1 LKGSGR
7 REKLKGK
14 RRVRTGEL
22 AGFVVLTVFI
32 VLVAYLMI
40 SPPTFHSG
48 NQPEVNTSTSQSTTA
63 NKPTLKA
70 ALVDQLSTHSPS
82 REFIDTA
89 EDMMFRSGFDV
100 DIYGPNEVTVGLY
113 GSLATHGYKL
123 IVFRVHAGVEVRSW
137 DPEIKGKPVGLFTT
151 ETYSELKYP
160 QEQLYDLVTPAQA
173 FNDSEVVFAVNPE
186 FIRQRSAD
194 YGGAVIVLTGCFGLF
209 SQDLPQ
215 AFISRGASVV
225 IGWDGLVDVKHTDQA
240 TLTLLRMMLVERMS
254 IGESVSA
261 TMKEVGPD
269 PVEGSVLSY
278 YPPQKGSLTFS
289 DLLLNKSLIVLD
301 SGLEVG
307 SMFYDDKIIFKLKP
321 NFPEHFSLQD
331 TCCLLLHIANQ
342 L

>member
-1 LKGSGR
+1 MKGRGRGDRVKGR
-7 REKLKGK
+7 R
-14 RRVRTGEL
+14 RVKTGET
-22 AGFVVLTVFI
+22 AGFIVLTFFI
-32 VLVAYLMI
+32 VLVAYLMV
-40 SPPTFHSG
+40 SPLTFHSG
-48 NQPEVNTSTSQSTTA
+48 NQSEVNTSTSQSTTV

-70 ALVDQLSTHSPS
+70 ALVDQLSAHSPS
-82 REFIDTA
+82 REFLDTA

-100 DIYGPNEVTVGLY
+100 DIYGPKEVTVGLY

-209 SQDLPQ
+209 SRDLPQ
-215 AFISRGASVV
+215 AFISRDASVV

-254 IGESVSA
+254 IGESVRA

-278 YPPQKGSLTFS
+278 YPQNKGDLTFPELFS
-289 DLLLNKSLIVLD
+289 NKSLTVLD
-301 SGLEVG
+301 SGLEIR
-307 SMFYDDKIIFKLKP
+307 SIFFDDKIILKLKP
-321 NFPEHFSLQD
+321 SFPEHFSL
-331 TCCLLLHIANQ
+331 
-342 L
+342 

>member
-1 LKGSGR
+1 MKGSGR
-7 REKLKGK
+7 RERVKGK

-48 NQPEVNTSTSQSTTA
+48 NQPEVSTSTSQSTTV

-186 FIRQRSAD
+186 FIKQRSAE

-240 TLTLLRMMLVERMS
+240 TLTLLRMMLLEKKSVK
-254 IGESVSA
+254 ESV
-261 TMKEVGPD
+261 EVVMNELGPD
-269 PVEGSVLSY
+269 PVEGSVLGY
-278 YPPQKGSLTFS
+278 YPQNKGSSTFS
-289 DLLLNKSLIVLD
+289 ELFLKESLIISDSCLQMRSPSLD
-301 SGLEVG
+301 
-307 SMFYDDKIIFKLKP
+307 YDDIESFL
-321 NFPEHFSLQD
+321 FS
-331 TCCLLLHIANQ
+331 
-342 L
+342 